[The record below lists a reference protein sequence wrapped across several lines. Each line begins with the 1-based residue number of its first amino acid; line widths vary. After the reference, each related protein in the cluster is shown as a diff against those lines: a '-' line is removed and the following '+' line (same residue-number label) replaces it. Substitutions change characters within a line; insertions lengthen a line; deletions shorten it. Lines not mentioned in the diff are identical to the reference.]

1 MRNAVLSIRS
11 RLDRAGIV
19 LSGLCA
25 VHCLL
30 SIFAVG
36 TLGLGGQLLFSPW
49 IHRFG
54 LAAAIA
60 VGILTLAMGAV
71 RHGRF
76 DNLRIGALGLGLM
89 GAALAVGHGLTEAL
103 LTIAGVTLV
112 AYAHIRNLRISN

>member
-1 MRNAVLSIRS
+1 MRKAMLSIRN
-11 RLDRAGIV
+11 RLDRAGVI

-36 TLGLGGQLLFSPW
+36 SLGLGSQVLFSPW

-60 VGILTLAMGAV
+60 IGILTLAYAAAK
-71 RHGRF
+71 HGRF
-76 DNLRIGALGLGLM
+76 ENLRLGAFGLGLM
-89 GAALAVGHGLTEAL
+89 GAALAVGHGVAEAVLTV
-103 LTIAGVTLV
+103 IGVSLV
-112 AYAHIRNLRISN
+112 ATAHIRNLRASS

>member
-25 VHCLL
+25 IHCLL

-36 TLGLGGQLLFSPW
+36 ALGLGSQALLSPW
-49 IHRFG
+49 IHRVG

-60 VGILTLAMGAV
+60 VGILTLALGAV

-76 DNLRIGALGLGLM
+76 DNLQIGALGLGLM
-89 GAALAVGHGLTEAL
+89 GAALAVGHGVVEAL
-103 LTIAGVTLV
+103 LTITGVSLV
-112 AYAHIRNLRISN
+112 AYAHIRNLRASS